1 MIDRHTIKH
10 LISDRGT
17 EVTFRRLL
25 GGGSSNY
32 DPGLGGTTGGGKD
45 DEIIKVVF
53 TNYSE
58 REVNDTNIQRGDRRV
73 LMSNF
78 DVSNNELNK
87 APRVDDQFV
96 GESSTVTV
104 VDAQTLKDGGV
115 VIGYTCQVRE

>member
-1 MIDRHTIKH
+1 MIDRNTVRH

-17 EVTFRRLL
+17 EVTFRRVL
-25 GGGSSNY
+25 GGGSTNY
-32 DPGLGGTTGGGKD
+32 DPGSGETTSGGED
-45 DEIIKVVF
+45 DETIKAVF

-78 DVSNNELNK
+78 DISNNELNK

-104 VDAQTLKDGGV
+104 ADAQTLKDGGV